1 MTPPDLES
9 RAVRITRDLL
19 AVLLER
25 AADSEPDGVSLLLTA
40 TPAGEFPDPPPE
52 LDPAAPIITHYTL
65 PGAGGSVSAVFG
77 MDLGTPAGRSRA
89 RFVSHPDGGLELR
102 ETDDLAAAVI
112 VAVPPW
118 EPDCV
123 AAFDRSGRELPLWVV
138 DAAPPEESV
147 PGGP

>member
-1 MTPPDLES
+1 MTPPAFES

-25 AADSEPDGVSLLLTA
+25 AAAAEPDGVSLLLTA
-40 TPAGEFPDPPPE
+40 TPAGEFADPPPE
-52 LDPAAPIITHYTL
+52 LDPADPIITHYTL

-77 MDLGTPAGRSRA
+77 MDLGTPAGRSRG

-102 ETDDLAAAVI
+102 ETDDLAAVVL

-118 EPDCV
+118 ESDCV
-123 AAFDRSGRELPLWVV
+123 AAFDRAGRELPLWVV
-138 DAAPPEESV
+138 DAAPPEGSV
-147 PGGP
+147 PGGR